1 MELTY
6 ILIIA
11 VAVLCV
17 VLFILQMFLS
27 RKDSSM
33 SGLLLPFIM
42 FCISIVAALG
52 LAVYYS
58 LSEFSA
64 EMVLKVILPFLVLNV
79 PTVILIAIYRSGRR
93 KKHLKELEDKLHKS
107 EKAQFATGYSE
118 QKQE

>member
-1 MELTY
+1 MDLKY

-17 VLFILQMFLS
+17 VLFVLQIFLS
-27 RKDSSM
+27 RKNSRM

-58 LSEFSA
+58 LSEFST
-64 EMVLKVILPFLVLNV
+64 EMLVKVILPFLILNL
-79 PTVILIAIYRSGRR
+79 PTFILIAIYRSGRR
-93 KKHLKELEDKLHKS
+93 KKHLQELDMKLRKS
-107 EKAQFATGYSE
+107 EKTLAQAQDKTGDLD
-118 QKQE
+118 